1 MNRHEYEINQLI
13 NPKKD
18 IVKSNS
24 KHRDKIET
32 LIQGR
37 NGIQGGD
44 VSPTKRDRLIW
55 FVYSGTGGFAG
66 KLTPSGVF
74 EILHHDTGGT
84 DLAVYIDKTYG
95 MVVADAGPLNN
106 VGFISAV
113 IAAATAVGVEITQV
127 VAGVVSEI
135 GQVIPDW
142 EQYEIL
148 N

>member
-1 MNRHEYEINQLI
+1 MKQNEFLEIIEQN
-13 NPKKD
+13 K
-18 IVKSNS
+18 S
-24 KHRDKIET
+24 KHRSSLET

-44 VSPTKRDRLIW
+44 VSPTKHDRLIW

-66 KLTPSGVF
+66 KLTPLGVF
-74 EILHHDTGGT
+74 EILHHDIGGT

-95 MVVADAGPLNN
+95 MAVADAGSLNN
-106 VGFISAV
+106 VDFISAI
-113 IAAATAVGVEITQV
+113 IAAAAAVGVEITQV

-142 EQYEIL
+142 EQYEIF